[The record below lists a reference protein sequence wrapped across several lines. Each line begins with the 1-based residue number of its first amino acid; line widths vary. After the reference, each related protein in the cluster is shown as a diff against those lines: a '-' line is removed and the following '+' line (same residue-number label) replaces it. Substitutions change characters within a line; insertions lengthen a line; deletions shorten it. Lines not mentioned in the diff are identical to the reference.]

1 MPQFLVVDDNIP
13 TGRALVR
20 LLQSAGHEAEFV
32 SSGREALDQLEN
44 LRPEVVVL
52 DWMMP
57 EMDGVEVLRTVRS
70 DPRFDQ
76 VRVVMFSAISEP
88 SRVGDTLRMG
98 AQDFIVKGT
107 PWSTVYSRL
116 LKMVGPIQN

>member
-20 LLQSAGHEAEFV
+20 LLQSAGHDAEFV
-32 SSGREALDQLEN
+32 SSGRDALHQLEH

-57 EMDGVEVLRTVRS
+57 EMDGMEVLRIVRS
-70 DPRFDQ
+70 DPRFDG
-76 VRVVMFSAISEP
+76 VRVVMFSAVSEP

-98 AQDFIVKGT
+98 AQDFIIKGT
-107 PWSTVYSRL
+107 PWSTIYSRL
-116 LKMVGPIQN
+116 QKMVDPISN